1 MSYLYDTQRAMRQK
15 RRNALQRG
23 LVAVLD
29 VGTTKMACM
38 VLQFDAK
45 LNDDVRLGVGNLAN
59 HGSFR
64 VIGVAT
70 TRSRGVRFGEISSM
84 EETERAIR
92 TVVQGCLLYTSP
104 SPRD

>member
-15 RRNALQRG
+15 RKNALQRG

-38 VLQFDAK
+38 VLLFDERK
-45 LNDDVRLGVGNLAN
+45 DDEVRLGVGGLAR
-59 HGSFR
+59 HDSFR

-70 TRSRGVRFGEISSM
+70 TRSRGVRFGEINAM
-84 EETERAIR
+84 AVFR
-92 TVVQGCLLYTSP
+92 
-104 SPRD
+104 